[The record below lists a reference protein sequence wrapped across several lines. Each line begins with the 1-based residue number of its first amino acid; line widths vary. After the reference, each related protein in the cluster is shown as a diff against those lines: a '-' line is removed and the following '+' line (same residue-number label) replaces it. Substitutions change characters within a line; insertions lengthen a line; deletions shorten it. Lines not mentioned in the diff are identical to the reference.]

1 MCSFKDYEPH
11 EKLKIQNNVNITK
24 HYKCVPCTNVNLTK
38 TLNFLIL
45 IWGLNCEIFHKIHC
59 P

>member
-24 HYKCVPCTNVNLTK
+24 HYKCVPCTNVN
-38 TLNFLIL
+38 
-45 IWGLNCEIFHKIHC
+45 
-59 P
+59 